1 MAAGVTDRLWSVD
14 DLVALWEAYEQQRA
28 EKSGV
33 MRENR
38 ERWMELAEL
47 AANEQ
52 DPDKLMALVREINEL
67 LDKKQRRLDDT
78 RPPKIS
84 NDSK

>member
-1 MAAGVTDRLWSVD
+1 
-14 DLVALWEAYEQQRA
+14 
-28 EKSGV
+28 

-52 DPDKLMALVREINEL
+52 DPDKLLELVREINEL
-67 LDKKQRRLDDT
+67 LDKKQKRLDDA
-78 RPPKIS
+78 RPAK
-84 NDSK
+84 DSK